1 MRKIVI
7 KPGNALRI
15 EEALKQVNGRARAHA
30 ITTARAVEALAHEVE
45 QAFIERGA
53 TKKSLLGTQVQ
64 YRPGGPGNSY
74 AKAGLQ
80 VITTSLTLERGSTH
94 WALVGIE
101 RETIWASDKKKSH
114 VALSEAAI
122 RKIAK
127 AALGDL
133 NIVGAPSCRF
143 EPLLQRA
150 LTVACMPCR
159 SSHEKLAI
167 LKVLETE
174 LPI

>member
-7 KPGNALRI
+7 KPNNALRI
-15 EEALKQVNGRARAHA
+15 EEALKQVNGRARAHT
-30 ITTARAVEALAHEVE
+30 ITTARAVEALAHDVE
-45 QAFIERGA
+45 QTFIERGA

-64 YRPGGPGNSY
+64 HRPGGPGNSY

-80 VITTSLTLERGSTH
+80 VITTSLTLERGATH
-94 WALVGIE
+94 WALVGIK

-133 NIVGAPSCRF
+133 NIVGTPSSRF
-143 EPLLQRA
+143 EPLFQRA
-150 LTVACMPCR
+150 LTVACMPCH

-167 LKVLETE
+167 LKMLEAE
-174 LPI
+174 LHI